1 MQVIYYGGGRGITHS
16 INGVNH
22 LSGHSFLKRAHA
34 LPYLQ
39 ERLKRLVIEFRY
51 GYLQH
56 NFSEIL
62 GRRYL
67 LCIVVIQDTY
77 DCILGRRLLS
87 LQSSSK
93 KLLFVSSEL
102 KKMNER
108 VQKTIFLNRPKQH
121 LVLGC
126 TCKLY
131 RKGGTLNKLMC
142 DDTSDRFLLVCH
154 LWPELQ
160 GDLGTALAV
169 FAYVIIPE

>member
-22 LSGHSFLKRAHA
+22 LSGQSFLKRAHA
-34 LPYLQ
+34 LPYLY

-87 LQSSSK
+87 L
-93 KLLFVSSEL
+93 
-102 KKMNER
+102 
-108 VQKTIFLNRPKQH
+108 
-121 LVLGC
+121 
-126 TCKLY
+126 
-131 RKGGTLNKLMC
+131 
-142 DDTSDRFLLVCH
+142 
-154 LWPELQ
+154 
-160 GDLGTALAV
+160 
-169 FAYVIIPE
+169 